1 MPWAGGRRR
10 SPARRKYPEEGS
22 NLDAALISAA
32 LLMGVSGA
40 PHCAAM
46 CGAPCSVIAGQQRA
60 IRPTLALHL
69 GRVAGYS
76 AAGAVAAAGVV
87 GLGTLEVAAPVLRPI
102 WTMLQVAALAL
113 GIWLAWTARAPRWS
127 WAARQAAT
135 ATAAAQPVRWVRSLP
150 ATARAGAAGALWFT
164 IPCGLLQS
172 ALLVS
177 ALASGAIAGAAVMAA
192 FATTSALGLW
202 FGPRLWLWLRRRGDA
217 ERMASWSVRAAGMLL
232 AGSSLFALWHGLGS
246 ALCAAAAS

>member
-1 MPWAGGRRR
+1 
-10 SPARRKYPEEGS
+10 
-22 NLDAALISAA
+22 LDATLVSAA

-46 CGAPCSVIAGQQRA
+46 CVAPCSVIVGKQRA
-60 IRPTLALHL
+60 IGPALAPHL
-69 GRVAGYS
+69 GRVAGYC
-76 AAGAVAAAGVV
+76 AAGALAATGVI

-127 WAARQAAT
+127 WLGPRAAAT
-135 ATAAAQPVRWVRSLP
+135 AAVRPVRWFRAIP
-150 ATARAGAAGALWFT
+150 ATGRASAAGALWFAV
-164 IPCGLLQS
+164 PCGLLQS

-177 ALASGAIAGAAVMAA
+177 ALASSAAAGATVMAA

-202 FGPRLWLWLRRRGDA
+202 LAPRLWMRLRRSGHA
-217 ERMASWSVRAAGMLL
+217 QRMAFWSVRAAGLLL

-246 ALCAAAAS
+246 ALCVAAPS